1 MDRQQCEETVRTA
14 LFLVQRL
21 KSLRQE
27 ASSSEGRIASLENS
41 ISETKAKIARVEA
54 ARDVYRLAVEKVY
67 TDSLGSV
74 EETIN
79 AALRFIFH
87 DKQYGAKL
95 DVGDNRSKTVDLLLY
110 DYGYD
115 PPRIV
120 DMKMG
125 VGNGV
130 RTVVSFIL
138 LVFYMVSM
146 GRVPIIFADEAYSAI
161 SAEYV
166 GKFFEFTSAMC
177 KEKGAPLVLITHDM
191 RFTPYADK
199 RYTVNEGVVREISN
213 D

>member
-1 MDRQQCEETVRTA
+1 MNKQQCGEIERSL
-14 LFLVQRL
+14 LFLVQRI
-21 KSLRQE
+21 KSLSQD
-27 ASSSEGRIASLENS
+27 IENS
-41 ISETKAKIARVEA
+41 ESRIVFLEKNISVARGKISKIEA
-54 ARDVYRLAVEKVY
+54 AKTSYKIAVEKVY
-67 TDSLGSV
+67 ADSLGSV

-87 DKQYGAKL
+87 DKKYSSKL
-95 DVGDNRSKTVDLLLY
+95 EVGDNRSKTLDLILY

-138 LVFYMVSM
+138 LVYYMVSM
-146 GRVPIIFADEAYSAI
+146 GRVPLIFADEAYSAI

-166 GKFFEFTSAMC
+166 GKFFEFVSSIC
-177 KEKGAPLVLITHDM
+177 KEKGSPLVLITHDL

-199 RYTVNEGVVREISN
+199 RYSVNEGVVREITHE
-213 D
+213 